1 MKKIE
6 EIRVVGSSD
15 DSPIANIGGNLG
27 VSFLKYMGN
36 YSMANDVNVLGIQ
49 FNFKELISDS
59 ADISFNNNS
68 TYNLY
73 YMHIGIS
80 KRYFESLNSYEK
92 IKFTCKCIYKGLLHW
107 AMRFN
112 LPVEPIHVA
121 NQKIIKD
128 EYFSEKA
135 KKYTSKNRRYICS
148 IEIRYEYDST
158 SYRLKFVDNK
168 LKQIERYFICNKKY
182 FKDDELMKNDYM
194 KWLNT
199 PRTLKVTGWVNNE
212 FVMMWGDETY
222 IFKIGG
228 KEIIKQ

>member
-6 EIRVVGSSD
+6 EIRIVGSPID
-15 DSPIANIGGNLG
+15 DIGGNLG
-27 VSFLKYMGN
+27 FLFLKHIGN
-36 YSMANDVNVLGIQ
+36 YSMDNEINVLVIQTSLIRTLKEILEVMLNDVN
-49 FNFKELISDS
+49 
-59 ADISFNNNS
+59 

-73 YMHIGIS
+73 FIYARIS
-80 KRYFESLNSYEK
+80 ESYYSSLSDYEK
-92 IKFTCKCIYKGLLHW
+92 IEFTCKCIYKGLLKW
-107 AMRFN
+107 AMKFN

-158 SYRLKFVDNK
+158 SYRLKFVDNN

-182 FKDDELMKNDYM
+182 FKDDELIKNDYM

-199 PRTLKVTGWVNNE
+199 PRTLKVAGWANNE

-228 KEIIKQ
+228 KEIIKK